1 MLGRKAAVGYYKL
14 IEKLKSVIQCSGGEV
29 HKSSTSDLCVFTTV
43 YTEILLSY
51 LGGEKKT
58 TTTKS
63 HTFEIFGILNLG
75 VETCLPNP
83 VLR

>member
-51 LGGEKKT
+51 LGGGGRKNNDYKIPHLL
-58 TTTKS
+58 KYLA
-63 HTFEIFGILNLG
+63 F
-75 VETCLPNP
+75 
-83 VLR
+83 

>member
-51 LGGEKKT
+51 LGGGGEKT

-63 HTFEIFGILNLG
+63 HTF
-75 VETCLPNP
+75 
-83 VLR
+83 